1 MTIYIEEKRKSLNM
15 SQAQLAQKMNVNQ
28 TAISQWERGSTMP
41 TSEKLPQ
48 LAAALQCSVGDLFQQ
63 TEHKEA

>member
-1 MTIYIEEKRKSLNM
+1 
-15 SQAQLAQKMNVNQ
+15 
-28 TAISQWERGSTMP
+28 MP

-63 TEHKEA
+63 TEQKEA